1 MNLIPAVSTLS
12 LADLPLHLTR
22 IGTGDMLLEPRDGL
36 DPAAA
41 EDYLEPILAWLRE
54 WRIARLYYD
63 VQQLAVIDPV
73 YYGWLAHLARA
84 CQAMGV
90 RMVAVHVRPSA
101 AFTMSRYL
109 QADPPFA
116 TALDVGG

>member
-1 MNLIPAVSTLS
+1 MNLSPDASRLG
-12 LADLPLHLTR
+12 LGDLPLHLTL
-22 IGTGDMLLEPRDGL
+22 IGRAEILLEPGQGL
-36 DPAAA
+36 DPAAV
-41 EDYLEPILAWLRE
+41 ENYLEPILARVRELRVTC
-54 WRIARLYYD
+54 LYYD

-73 YYGWLAHLARA
+73 YYGWMAHLARA

-101 AFTMSRYL
+101 AFAMSRYL